1 MYSKILVAVDL
12 RKDSRKVIKKAQ
24 ALLKPKGKIHLIHV
38 IEPSDLSLF
47 SAVPL
52 PGILNIKDA
61 ENKVF
66 EQRKKGLDKLA
77 KSFEVGAKQV
87 HLEIGKASSEIKQKA
102 VDIKSDLIVTGTH
115 GQKGFELLLGTTA
128 KGVVHGAPCD
138 VLTVQMRV
146 NKKALRGL

>member
-24 ALLKPKGKIHLIHV
+24 SLLKPNGKMHFIHV

-47 SAVPL
+47 SAIPL
-52 PGILNIKDA
+52 PGIINVKDV
-61 ENKVF
+61 ESSIY
-66 EQRKKGLDKLA
+66 EQRQTKLSKLSQA
-77 KSFEVGAKQV
+77 FKVSEKMVYMPV
-87 HLEIGKASSEIKQKA
+87 GKASSEIKNKA
-102 VDIKSDLIVTGTH
+102 LEIKADLIVTGTH

-128 KGVVHGAPCD
+128 KGVLHGAPCD

-146 NKKALRGL
+146 NKKALRGF